1 MTFARVRALIV
12 VGVLVVLGVGFV
24 GFALAK
30 DTQRGQVTARSCPE
44 GWPLVDLQL
53 RPPEDVK
60 INVLNA
66 TDRPNL
72 ATSVADDFANRKFK
86 VVKKGND
93 KKGLDKVAALRFGPK
108 AYGSAH
114 LLRAYFLD
122 EAQVQYDPARQD
134 DVVDVVI
141 GDDFKQLA
149 TTTEVNQ
156 SLVEIKAPTLP
167 PQSCEMPKTDQKAA
181 SGS

>member
-12 VGVLVVLGVGFV
+12 VGVLALLGLGFV

-30 DTQRGQVTARSCPE
+30 DSQSGTVTTQACPE
-44 GWPLVDLQL
+44 GWPQVDLEL
-53 RPPEDVK
+53 RPADEVK

-66 TDRPNL
+66 TDKPNL
-72 ATSVADDFANRKFK
+72 ANRVADDFTNRKFK
-86 VVKKGND
+86 VQKKGND

-108 AYGSAH
+108 AYSSAH

-122 EAQVQYDPARQD
+122 EAVVEYDPARED

-156 SLVEIKAPTLP
+156 SLVEIKAPVLP
-167 PQSCEMPKTDQKAA
+167 PQSCPMPQA
-181 SGS
+181 

>member
-12 VGVLVVLGVGFV
+12 VGVLALLGLGFV

-30 DTQRGQVTARSCPE
+30 DSQSGAVTTQTCPE
-44 GWPLVDLQL
+44 GWPRVDLAL
-53 RPPEDVK
+53 KPAESIK
-60 INVLNA
+60 INVFNA
-66 TDRPNL
+66 TDKAGL
-72 ATSVADDFANRKFK
+72 ADQVADDFTNRKFK

-108 AYGSAH
+108 AYSSAH

-122 EAQVQYDPARQD
+122 EAVVEYDPARED

-156 SLVEIKAPTLP
+156 SLVEVGAPALP
-167 PQSCEMPKTDQKAA
+167 PQSCPAPK
-181 SGS
+181 S

>member
-12 VGVLVVLGVGFV
+12 VGVLALLGLGFV

-30 DTQRGQVTARSCPE
+30 DSQSGVVTTQTCPE
-44 GWPLVDLQL
+44 GWPQVDLEL
-53 RPPEDVK
+53 RPPEEVK
-60 INVLNA
+60 INVFNA
-66 TDRPNL
+66 TDTPNL
-72 ATSVADDFANRKFK
+72 ANQVANDFANRKFK
-86 VVKKGND
+86 VEKKAND

-122 EAQVQYDPARQD
+122 EAVVEYNPARED

-156 SLVEIKAPTLP
+156 SLVEIKAPALP
-167 PQSCEMPKTDQKAA
+167 PQSCPMPK
-181 SGS
+181 S